1 MKIIKMKKI
10 IKKYGGTLIL
20 NFTAEEQKIY
30 NLEEG
35 DKIQITITHV
45 NGKKKGVKG
54 KSRSRTEK

>member
-54 KSRSRTEK
+54 K